1 MGNILIIDDDETLCG
16 MLSTAVRS
24 RGYDASCAF
33 TIRDGLAKVSG
44 GTFDIV
50 LLDVR
55 MPDGDGLDALV
66 KIRQAPSLPEVI
78 VMTGAGDADDA
89 DTAIKSGAWDYIEKP
104 SSLDVIIAVLD
115 RAIHHRQVKKA
126 RKPVIADRMG
136 IVGNSAP
143 IRACLDLVAQ
153 AAESESNVFITGET
167 GTGKELFAWAIHK
180 NSRRAEKNFVVV
192 DCAALHETLS
202 ESALFGHQKGA
213 FTGADKAHEGL
224 ISQADGGTL
233 FLDEV
238 GELTLPLQKV
248 FLRVLQEHS
257 FRPLGAKKE
266 LKSNFR
272 LVVAT
277 NRDLD
282 RMVKAGSFREDLFY
296 RLKSLPIKLPPLR
309 ERTEDM
315 EGLVRHHIAL
325 LCKRYGM
332 GTKGL
337 AADFLEALA
346 YYEWPGNVRELFSTI
361 ERALAAARE
370 EAILFAHHLPGRI
383 RIGRAQG
390 VLRKGKGKSA
400 TATPADKTS
409 ESNPPN
415 PPTLKEARA
424 AAANNAE
431 EGYLKYLMRI
441 TKGDI
446 KKSCTISGLS
456 RPRLYSLLSKY
467 GISRSN

>member
-1 MGNILIIDDDETLCG
+1 MANVLIIDDDDMLCG
-16 MLSTAVRS
+16 MLSKAVQSMGHDTA
-24 RGYDASCAF
+24 CAY

-44 GTFDIV
+44 GMFDVV
-50 LLDVR
+50 LLDVH

-66 KIRQAPSLPEVI
+66 KVRHMPFPPEVI

-89 DTAIKSGAWDYIEKP
+89 GAAIKNGAWDYIEKP
-104 SSLDVIIAVLD
+104 SSLDVITAVID
-115 RAIHHRQVKKA
+115 RALQHRQVKKA
-126 RKPVIADRMG
+126 RKPVVTDRMG

-143 IRACLDLVAQ
+143 IRVCLDLVAQ

-202 ESALFGHQKGA
+202 ESALFGHHKGA

-238 GELTLPLQKV
+238 GELSLPLQKV

-266 LKSNFR
+266 VKSNFR

-277 NRDLD
+277 NRDLEQ
-282 RMVKAGSFREDLFY
+282 MVNAGNFREDLFY
-296 RLKSLPIKLPPLR
+296 RLRSLAIKLPPLR
-309 ERTEDM
+309 ERSEDI
-315 EGLVRHHIAL
+315 EELAGHHIAM
-325 LCKRYGM
+325 LCKRYGT
-332 GTKGL
+332 GIKSFAT
-337 AADFLEALA
+337 DFLEALT
-346 YYEWPGNVRELFSTI
+346 YYEWPGNVRELYSTI
-361 ERALAAARE
+361 ERALAVAGE
-370 EAILFAHHLPGRI
+370 EAILCAHHLPERI

-390 VLRKGKGKSA
+390 LLGKGKEKSA
-400 TATPADKTS
+400 TTPTEKTS
-409 ESNPPN
+409 ESTPAKLPP
-415 PPTLKEARA
+415 LKTARV
-424 AAANNAE
+424 AAANDAE
-431 EGYLKYLMRI
+431 EQYLKNLMAL
-441 TKGDI
+441 TGGDI
-446 KKSCTISGLS
+446 KKSCTMSGLS

-467 GISRSN
+467 GISRPR